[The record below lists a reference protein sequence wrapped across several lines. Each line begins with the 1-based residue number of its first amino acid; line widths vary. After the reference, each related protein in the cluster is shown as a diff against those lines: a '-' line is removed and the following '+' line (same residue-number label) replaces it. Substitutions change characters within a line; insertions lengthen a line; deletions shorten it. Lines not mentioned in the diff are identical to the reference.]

1 MTRKLVYFNMAIQI
15 AAEDYL
21 EAMLMMKEKHG
32 YIRSIDVAEKLNVTK
47 PSVSYATKRLKESG
61 HITMDKDG
69 LITLTE
75 TGMAVASEMLKRHK
89 ALTKFLIILGVDEDT
104 AQEDACKLE
113 HDLSQQSFDAICSH
127 AASMVGKD

>member
-1 MTRKLVYFNMAIQI
+1 MTRKLVYFNMAIQK

-32 YIRSIDVAEKLNVTK
+32 YIRSFDVAEKLNVTK

-75 TGMAVASEMLKRHK
+75 TGMAVAAEMLKR
-89 ALTKFLIILGVDEDT
+89 LIMLGVDENT

-113 HDLSQQSFDAICSH
+113 HDLSQQSFDAIYSH